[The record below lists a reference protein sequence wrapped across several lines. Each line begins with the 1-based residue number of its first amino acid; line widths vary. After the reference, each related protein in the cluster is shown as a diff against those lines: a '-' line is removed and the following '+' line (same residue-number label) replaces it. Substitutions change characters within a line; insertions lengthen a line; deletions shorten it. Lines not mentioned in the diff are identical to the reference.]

1 MPHKN
6 KTGRAANGS
15 GSIRKREVTRNGKPY
30 TYWEGR
36 VTVDIDPI
44 TGKQVQRT
52 ITGKTQKE
60 VAQKMREI
68 AVEVDQKTYKAPC
81 KLTVGEWLDIWLV
94 EYLGSVKP
102 RTADSYRTTVE
113 THLKPALG
121 PVKLEALNAPMI
133 QKFYNSLQQPAEG
146 RDKPLSGKTV
156 RNVNG
161 VFHKALQQA
170 VEIGYLRQ
178 NPATACK
185 LPRAE
190 RPEIKP
196 LDSNE
201 IAKFLSVIQG
211 HKFAPIYTVTLFTGL
226 RQGEVLG
233 LTWEAV
239 DFDKGIIHITRQL
252 QKERRGNGVYRFAP
266 TKRDKWRHIMPAAS
280 VMDVLREQRR
290 RQTAWRNAA
299 GSAWEDNDLVFTNEL
314 GHNLSAQTVYL
325 HFKKLVAQ
333 IGCPDVRFHDLR
345 HSYAVAALQ
354 SGDDVKTV
362 QENLGHHTAAFTL
375 DVYGHVTV
383 PMKQASADRMEH
395 FIRMVS
401 GQ

>member
-1 MPHKN
+1 MPHK
-6 KTGRAANGS
+6 KKSGRAANGS
-15 GSIRKREVTRNGKPY
+15 GSIRKRTVTRNGKSY

-36 VTVDIDPI
+36 VTVGMDPI

-52 ITGKTQKE
+52 ITGKTQQE
-60 VAQKMREI
+60 VAQRAREI

-81 KLTVGEWLDIWLV
+81 KLTVGEWLDIWQE

-113 THLKPALG
+113 VHLKPALG
-121 PVKLEALNAPMI
+121 AVKLEALTTPMV

-146 RDKPLSGKTV
+146 RGKPLSGKTV

-161 VFHKALQQA
+161 VFHRALEQA

-190 RPEIKP
+190 HPEIRP
-196 LDSNE
+196 LDSDT
-201 IAKFLSVIQG
+201 ITRFLSVIQG
-211 HKFAPIYTVTLFTGL
+211 HKFAPIYTVTLFTGM
-226 RQGEVLG
+226 RQGEILG

-239 DFDKGIIHITRQL
+239 DFDKGVIHITKQL
-252 QKERRGNGVYRFAP
+252 QKTRRGDGSYQLVSPKNGKGRYI
-266 TKRDKWRHIMPAAS
+266 TPAAS
-280 VMDVLREQRR
+280 VMNVLRAQRR
-290 RQTAWRNAA
+290 RQALWKLAA
-299 GSAWEDNDLVFTNEL
+299 GPAWEESNLVFTNEL

-345 HSYAVAALQ
+345 HSYAVSALQ

-375 DVYGHVTV
+375 DVYGHVTAQ
-383 PMKQASADRMEH
+383 MRQASAERMEQ
-395 FIRMVS
+395 FIRSVS